1 MTRYYRLALET
12 GATRDDDGN
21 PVTWVACPD
30 LPGAYTEAEGGS
42 EAMAGL
48 RALAVHIIA
57 EHLLREDPLD
67 PAIVATD
74 TPTAE
79 AADTLL
85 VAITED
91 DLTAIREAPLLY
103 VEVPEP

>member
-1 MTRYYRLALET
+1 MTHYYRLALET
-12 GATRDDDGN
+12 GAARDDDGS
-21 PVTWVACPD
+21 PVTWGACPD
-30 LPGAYTEAEGGS
+30 LPGAYAEAPTEAEAVA
-42 EAMAGL
+42 EL

-67 PAIVATD
+67 PAITGAD
-74 TPTAE
+74 TPPGE
-79 AADTLL
+79 SADTLL

-91 DLTAIREAPLLY
+91 DLTAVREAPMLY

>member
-21 PVTWVACPD
+21 PVIWAACPD
-30 LPGAYTEAEGGS
+30 LPGAYAEAEGES
-42 EAMAGL
+42 EAVAAL
-48 RALAVHIIA
+48 RALAIHIIA

-74 TPTAE
+74 TPTADT
-79 AADTLL
+79 ADTLL

-91 DLTAIREAPLLY
+91 DLIAVREAPLLY
-103 VEVPEP
+103 IEVPEP